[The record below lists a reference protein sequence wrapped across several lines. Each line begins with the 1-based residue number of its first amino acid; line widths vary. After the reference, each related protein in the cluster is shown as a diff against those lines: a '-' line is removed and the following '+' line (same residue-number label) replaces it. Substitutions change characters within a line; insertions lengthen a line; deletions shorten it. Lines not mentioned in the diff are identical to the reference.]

1 MLRSLSLR
9 TWLFVGFA
17 VVSWFPIAIF
27 AGWAYETASD
37 RIEDEVRDRLRA
49 LSGPISLSLERFAA
63 DAVSTAQ
70 FFVAN
75 RHGFGETSSL
85 DMDISPLLDHHGVLS
100 VVLLQR
106 DAEHARRVFC
116 PDDCIPVDQVGT
128 DWWEALKPYLS
139 EAAAR
144 SPDWVWTGVLE
155 AAGGVPTLFLLKDLG
170 AEGVAV
176 ASVTA
181 SYIQELQSPIR
192 FGQKGHAAVVDRVGR
207 VLAHPLETWVR
218 ERKDLSEISVVQAML
233 RGESGIGKFYSPAME
248 TEMVAGFASVSGPGW
263 GVMVPQPLP
272 EIVAPLNRLLKAI
285 VGLALAVGIF
295 ITVAA
300 WFIAGLISRGVRPIE
315 ETAARIADGDFDEP
329 VATRSVILPAE
340 LDRVASAIDTMAEQV
355 GEAVRARI
363 ESQARAHRIE
373 QMDRAKSV
381 LLANVSHEFRTPL
394 NAIIGFSGAMKDELF
409 GPHGSQ
415 RYREYSALINES
427 GEHLLALVEDI
438 MQVASEDAQSRDR
451 LTELVDLGTIAA
463 DVSEM
468 ISMAY
473 GNRCRHVLSVADDA
487 PPVKGD
493 RRQIKQLMINLLDNA
508 EKYSP
513 EDSSVEIRISRD
525 LEHGA
530 VLKVIDHGYGMTE
543 EEIAESL
550 QPFGRGT
557 DPHVRQK
564 KGAGLGLAVVLSIV
578 ERHGAR
584 MHIDSSKGEGT
595 DVTVIFAPALQEEAA
610 A

>member
-27 AGWAYETASD
+27 AGWAYVTASD

-49 LSGPISLSLERFAA
+49 LSQPLALALERFAA
-63 DAVSTAQ
+63 DAVSAAE
-70 FFVAN
+70 FIVSN
-75 RHGFGETSSL
+75 RNGLTEAPAL
-85 DMDISPLLDHHGVLS
+85 KLDISPLLDDHRIRS
-100 VVLLQR
+100 VALLEP
-106 DAEHARRVFC
+106 DAENVRSVFC
-116 PDDCIPVDQVGT
+116 AADCVAVGQI
-128 DWWEALKPYLS
+128 DPGLRAALKPYLS
-139 EAAAR
+139 ETAAR

-192 FGQKGHAAVVDRVGR
+192 FGQKGHAAVVDREGR
-207 VLAHPLETWVR
+207 VLAHPLDDWVR
-218 ERKDLSEISVVQAML
+218 ERKDLSEISVVQAMS
-233 RGESGIGKFYSPAME
+233 RGESGIGKFYSPAMD

-263 GVMVPQPLP
+263 GVMVPQPRS
-272 EIVAPLNRLLKAI
+272 EIVAPLNELLKAI

-329 VATRSVILPAE
+329 VATRSVILPVE

-394 NAIIGFSGAMKDELF
+394 N
-409 GPHGSQ
+409 
-415 RYREYSALINES
+415 
-427 GEHLLALVEDI
+427 
-438 MQVASEDAQSRDR
+438 
-451 LTELVDLGTIAA
+451 
-463 DVSEM
+463 
-468 ISMAY
+468 
-473 GNRCRHVLSVADDA
+473 
-487 PPVKGD
+487 
-493 RRQIKQLMINLLDNA
+493 
-508 EKYSP
+508 
-513 EDSSVEIRISRD
+513 
-525 LEHGA
+525 
-530 VLKVIDHGYGMTE
+530 
-543 EEIAESL
+543 
-550 QPFGRGT
+550 
-557 DPHVRQK
+557 
-564 KGAGLGLAVVLSIV
+564 
-578 ERHGAR
+578 
-584 MHIDSSKGEGT
+584 
-595 DVTVIFAPALQEEAA
+595 
-610 A
+610 